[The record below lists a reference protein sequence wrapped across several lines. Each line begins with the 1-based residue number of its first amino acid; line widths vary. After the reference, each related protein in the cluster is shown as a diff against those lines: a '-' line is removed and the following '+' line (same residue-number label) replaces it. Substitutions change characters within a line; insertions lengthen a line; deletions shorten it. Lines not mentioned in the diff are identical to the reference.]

1 VSSFF
6 KQLYRYTHK
15 RPFRHNE
22 NLWPYMR
29 ISRAASGEII
39 SLNFRGQVIPIVSL
53 ASLAGAC
60 SGPVMLAATG
70 PSVKDIHF
78 KSPTPVPTMG
88 LNGAWSLHNT
98 VDFKFY
104 VIVDM
109 GFLDKRPEMVAE
121 IVSDPK
127 LTLFTTAHGIARI
140 VDRVSLARI
149 KCSLALIEDAAFKIF
164 QPKIPATELGRCYA
178 NVRSTSFAENRP
190 DIGFTTD
197 IRHGVFDA
205 GTVAYWALQIAAYLG
220 FNEMYIIGL
229 DMNNFNQP
237 RFYESENNKLP
248 SFLAESLDE
257 LIVPAF
263 THASHVLK
271 KKNIRV
277 VNLSMKSAI
286 SNHIFEKADYHQ
298 VFF

>member
-1 VSSFF
+1 VGSFF
-6 KQLYRYTHK
+6 KQIYRYTHK
-15 RPFRHNE
+15 RPYRHNE

-29 ISRAASGEII
+29 ISRAPSGEII
-39 SLNFRGQVIPIVSL
+39 SLNFRGQAIPIVSL
-53 ASLAGAC
+53 ASLAGAF

-70 PSVKDIHF
+70 PSVKDIRF
-78 KSPTPVPTMG
+78 KTPPSLPSMG
-88 LNGAWSLHNT
+88 LNGAWSLNKS

-109 GFLDKRPEMVAE
+109 GFLDQRPEMVAE

-164 QPKIPATELGRCYA
+164 QPKIPATELGHCYA
-178 NVRSTSFAENRP
+178 NVRCASFADNRP

-205 GTVAYWALQIAAYLG
+205 GTVAYWALQIAAFLG
-220 FNEMYIIGL
+220 FSELYIIGL
-229 DMNNFNQP
+229 DMNNFNKP
-237 RFYESENNKLP
+237 RFYESESNKLP
-248 SFLAESLDE
+248 SFLAESFED

-263 THASHVLK
+263 THASNQLK

-277 VNLSMKSAI
+277 VNLSLQSAI
-286 SNHIFEKADYHQ
+286 PSQIFEKADYHQ
-298 VFF
+298 VFY

>member
-1 VSSFF
+1 MSSFF

-15 RPFRHNE
+15 RPYRHNE

-29 ISRAASGEII
+29 ISRAISGEII
-39 SLNFRGQVIPIVSL
+39 SLNFRGEEIPIVSL
-53 ASLAGAC
+53 AFLAGAF
-60 SGPVMLAATG
+60 SGPILLTATG
-70 PSVKDIHF
+70 PSVKEICF
-78 KSPTPVPTMG
+78 KHPTPCPSMG
-88 LNGAWSLHNT
+88 LNGAWSLHES

-109 GFLDKRPEMVAE
+109 GFLDCRQEMVAE
-121 IVSDPK
+121 IVSDPN

-140 VDRVSLARI
+140 VDRLSLANI

-164 QPKIPATELGRCYA
+164 QPKIPASELGKRYA
-178 NVRSTSFAENRP
+178 NVRCASFAENRP
-190 DIGFTTD
+190 DLGFTTD

-205 GTVAYWALQIAAYLG
+205 GTVAYWALQIAAFLG
-220 FNEMYIIGL
+220 FNTLYIVGL

-248 SFLAESLDE
+248 SFLAESFED

-263 THASHVLK
+263 THASRQLQKRQIKV
-271 KKNIRV
+271 I
-277 VNLSMKSAI
+277 NLSPNSALPQ
-286 SNHIFEKADYHQ
+286 HIFEKAAYHQ
-298 VFF
+298 IFI